1 MATATADNEQHFRQ
15 LLQRKGQAMP
25 PSQSNASDSPRFP
38 INSRTGP
45 SNSLSAAIRA
55 VGRARPNTPE
65 ERAKVRRYIMGVAR
79 SKGWS
84 SDIPPSW
91 NSDGTLKSGGA

>member
-1 MATATADNEQHFRQ
+1 MREN
-15 LLQRKGQAMP
+15 LQAKGQAMP
-25 PSQSNASDSPRFP
+25 PSTKNQSDSPRFP
-38 INSRTGP
+38 IKARGP
-45 SNSLSAAIRA
+45 GPNTLQAAIQA

-65 ERAKVRRYIMGVAR
+65 ERAKVRRYIMRVAA

-84 SDIPPSW
+84 ADIPDNW